1 MAMIHCPE
9 CATPL
14 SDKASVCPVC
24 GYPVLQRNPAGNVKI
39 KLSALGS
46 VYQKV
51 TIYKEE
57 VLPPNTRVWEGFT
70 GETAEI
76 MLREPTIIRIVY
88 RRRILPHR
96 RGTFCDFVISPVN
109 GKQYQVVPLR
119 GFLATRIFLQAVDVL
134 TPD

>member
-1 MAMIHCPE
+1 MAMIHCPACE
-9 CATPL
+9 KLL
-14 SDKASVCPVC
+14 SDKVGICPAC
-24 GYPVLQRNPAGNVKI
+24 GDPVQQRSPAGTIKI
-39 KLSALGS
+39 KLSALGA

-57 VLPPNTRVWEGFT
+57 VLPPNTRIWEGFT

-96 RGTFCDFVISPVN
+96 RGTFCDFVIYPEN

-119 GFLATRIFLQAVDVL
+119 GFWPPGSSCRQWMC
-134 TPD
+134 